1 MNLAGWSLQTLI
13 QATMNTKS
21 TTTNGTYVFG
31 GKLPSLLL
39 GISLLVTNTSIF
51 AQTGSDTDSNV
62 FELEALEVVS
72 EADSYGAAVE
82 TMRASVNNIT
92 VLDSGAFGDVT
103 EGNVGEFMKY
113 LPGVAVDYVAADVRA
128 ISVRGL
134 ASNFTPVTIDGNRMA
149 SAASSNPL
157 RTFELE
163 QVSLNNIERIEVA
176 KVPRPDMWADS
187 LGGSVNLVSKTA
199 FDADKARID
208 YKAYISFNSEAI
220 TFGRSPGWGDQTKYK
235 IYPGVDFS
243 YYNVVADGK
252 VGIRISYLNSNQFNV
267 QHRSRF
273 RWEFDEIN
281 EDVPDPI
288 PVLQRYQMQD
298 GPKFTHRES
307 FNIRTDFKIS
317 DKSTLTASLQW
328 NDYESEFRN
337 TNVQWDTNQDERSD
351 SRGNIIEEGYVESRV
366 GGGDIDYDGSWRNK
380 FGDTWHG
387 DITFKH
393 FGDDTIFDIGVF
405 YSIATN
411 HYDDVSA
418 GYMNTVTLDY
428 DWPGTIILSDFG
440 DARGNMPADRPK
452 ITLLDKNGV
461 EDPTLG
467 VADLA
472 IYDWLEVDIDEADS
486 EDEFRGAKANYMKT
500 LDFGDTR
507 LDLKAGVAI
516 QNQHRDAASPRIR
529 LVYTGPDSVTADL
542 LNEAYSFTNPGWG
555 LPPIAWPDYVKGYE
569 YFIAHPD
576 EFEEGSR
583 AGDNFTS
590 LVNEIFTLEED
601 ITAAYAMFQWHLLD
615 NKLSILGGVRWE
627 ETKVKGIGNTL
638 IDNEVSPYIDTSK
651 YDDFYPSLH
660 FKYSVSDNIVI
671 RLAYAKTIGRPNFS
685 SILPMLDID
694 SPPLPEPGEEPDPND
709 GRVDVNNTGLLPQ
722 EADNF
727 DLSVEYYSS
736 TGGVMSVGLFR
747 KEFSN
752 YIIAVSSEVDEALI
766 DEFSLPLETLGY
778 RFTTERN
785 GGDAKI
791 EGVEFNVIQS
801 LGKLESVPNWARP
814 FTLFANGT
822 FMSTEGNFGGD
833 TVESDLEEMTKNSWN
848 VGVTYEIP
856 RLKIQLKFNDQGAKL
871 LDRLSWNHDAKLIW
885 AARETVDINL
895 EYRFSKRVKLFVNA
909 RNIFDEPQ
917 DQLYRSDEFG
927 VLALDRRETFGTQYV
942 VGIKGTF

>member
-1 MNLAGWSLQTLI
+1 MKENIDNMN
-13 QATMNTKS
+13 N
-21 TTTNGTYVFG
+21 TYVFG
-31 GKLPSLLL
+31 ARWRHLALTTGLILAGSMLSGQAPVE
-39 GISLLVTNTSIF
+39 GEAAIF
-51 AQTGSDTDSNV
+51 DLD
-62 FELEALEVVS
+62 ALEVVS
-72 EADSYGAAVE
+72 EADSYSNAIE
-82 TMRASVNNIT
+82 TMRSSVNNIT

-113 LPGVAVDYVAADVRA
+113 LPGVSVDYVAADVRA

-134 ASNFTPVTIDGNRMA
+134 ASNFTPVTVDGNRMA
-149 SAASSNPL
+149 SAASSNAL

-163 QVSLNNIERIEVA
+163 QVSLNNVERIEVA

-187 LGGSVNLVSKTA
+187 LGGSVNLVSKSA

-208 YKAYISFNSEAI
+208 YKAYFSFNTEDI
-220 TFGRSPGWGDQTKYK
+220 TFSKSPGWGSQYKHK

-243 YYNVVADGK
+243 YYNVIADGK
-252 VGIRISYLNSNQFNV
+252 VGIRFSYLNSNQFNP

-281 EDVPDPI
+281 KNVADPI

-307 FNIRTDFKIS
+307 FSLRADFKIS
-317 DKSTLTASLQW
+317 EKSTLTTSLQW

-393 FGDDTIFDIGVF
+393 FGDDSLFDIGVF

-440 DARGNMPADRPK
+440 DARGNFPVDRPT

-461 EDPTLG
+461 ADPGLG
-467 VADLA
+467 VSDLS
-472 IYDWLEVDIDEADS
+472 IFDWLEVDIDEADS
-486 EDEFRGAKANYMKT
+486 EDEFRGAKVNYLKT
-500 LDFGDTR
+500 LDLGETR
-507 LDLKAGVAI
+507 LDLKVGAAI
-516 QNQHRDAASPRIR
+516 QNQNREAASPRIR
-529 LVYTGPDSVTADL
+529 LLYTGSDDVVGDL
-542 LNEAYSFTNPGWG
+542 LNEAYSYTDPGWG
-555 LPPIAWPDYVKGYE
+555 LPPLAWPDYVKGYE
-569 YFIAHPD
+569 YFIANRD
-576 EFEEGSR
+576 EFVEGSR
-583 AGDNFTS
+583 AAANFSS
-590 LVNEIFTLEED
+590 LVNEVFALEED
-601 ITAAYAMFQWHLLD
+601 ISAAYAMFQWHLMD
-615 NKLSILGGVRWE
+615 NRLSILGGLRWE
-627 ETKVKGIGNTL
+627 ETTVKGIGNTVF
-638 IDNEVSPYIDTSK
+638 DGEVSPYVDTSS
-651 YDDFYPSLH
+651 YDDIYPSLH
-660 FKYSVSDNIVI
+660 FKYDITDHIVA

-694 SPPLPEPGEEPDPND
+694 SPTITEEGEEPDPED

-727 DLSVEYYSS
+727 DLSLEYYNSV
-736 TGGVMSVGLFR
+736 GGVFSVGLFR
-747 KEFSN
+747 KDFTN
-752 YIIAVSSEVDEALI
+752 YIIGESDFVTQAVI
-766 DEFSLPLETLGY
+766 DEFSLPAETLGY
-778 RFTTERN
+778 RFTTDSN

-791 EGVEFNVIQS
+791 EGIEFNVIQS
-801 LGKLESVPNWARP
+801 LRKMERVPEWTRP
-814 FTLFANGT
+814 FTVFLNGT
-822 FMSTEGNFGGD
+822 FMSTEGDFGGS
-833 TVESDLEEMTKNSWN
+833 TIETDLEEMTKNSWN
-848 VGVTYEIP
+848 LGLTYEVT
-856 RLKIQLKFNDQGAKL
+856 RLKIQVKFNDQGAKL
-871 LDRLSWNHDAKLIW
+871 LDRLSWNEDAKLIW
-885 AARETVDINL
+885 AARETVDVNL
-895 EYRFSKRVKLFVNA
+895 EYRFSKRAKVFVNA
-909 RNIFDEPQ
+909 RNIFDAAQ

-927 VLALDRRETFGTQYV
+927 ILALDRRETFGTQVV
-942 VGIKGTF
+942 VGVKGTY